1 VAFFVPISE
10 TDDKMYL
17 LQAGRAENI
26 VNSVGTLTEGQTII
40 LCIFILLVIPT
51 TVLSIYFFVKKLNIR
66 KFGPVERLEE
76 QQKQF
81 FDEQQ
86 RRNEVRNRSM
96 SDQHFMDEENKEN
109 DEHLKERCQERTIN
123 MRLFFQNELAAI
135 IDDPLTV
142 SAICVH
148 FRATF
153 SNAIIKN
160 HFTKELVPERYA
172 KYRERI
178 LNELR
183 AEYVNL
189 ALRSNNRIP
198 DVDIVLPI
206 MENFLNSWL
215 YMIKDELCTTCQEK
229 INVYERYKPRFNET
243 PDLKEIVDWCI
254 KKNQDYIRYFSI

>member
-1 VAFFVPISE
+1 MTETADFVGALTIE
-10 TDDKMYL
+10 KM
-17 LQAGRAENI
+17 
-26 VNSVGTLTEGQTII
+26 
-40 LCIFILLVIPT
+40 LVIGAF
-51 TVLSIYFFVKKLNIR
+51 VLLAIPVIVASAYLFIKKLNIK
-66 KFGPVERLEE
+66 KFGPMERLEE

-86 RRNEVRNRSM
+86 RRNEARNLSM
-96 SDQHFMDEENKEN
+96 SEQHFMDEENKEN

-123 MRLFFQNELAAI
+123 MRIFLQNELYAI
-135 IDDPLTV
+135 INDSLAV

-160 HFTKELVPERYA
+160 HFTKELLPERYA

-189 ALRSNNRIP
+189 FLRAENRLPEI
-198 DVDIVLPI
+198 DVIVPVI
-206 MENFLNSWL
+206 ERFLDSWL
-215 YMIKDELCTTCQEK
+215 SMVKDEVCATCREK
-229 INVYERYKPRFNET
+229 IGVYERYKPKFEET
-243 PDLKEIVDWCI
+243 PNLKEIVDWCI
-254 KKNQDYIRYFSI
+254 KKNQDYTRYFSV

>member
-1 VAFFVPISE
+1 
-10 TDDKMYL
+10 MYL
-17 LQAGRAENI
+17 LQSGGAGNI
-26 VNSVGTLTEGQTII
+26 VNSVGKLTEGQMII
-40 LCIFILLVIPT
+40 LGIFILLAIPV
-51 TVLSIYFFVKKLNIR
+51 TVLSVYFFVKKLNIR
-66 KFGPVERLEE
+66 KFGPMERLEE

-135 IDDPLTV
+135 IDDPLAV

-160 HFTKELVPERYA
+160 HFTKELAPERYA

-189 ALRSNNRIP
+189 SLHSNNKMP
-198 DVDIVLPI
+198 GVDAVIPI
-206 MENFLNSWL
+206 MERFLNSWL
-215 YMIKDELCTTCQEK
+215 AMIKDELCTTCQEK
-229 INVYERYKPRFNET
+229 IGVYERYKQKFDEI
-243 PDLKEIVDWCI
+243 PDLKEIVEWCI
-254 KKNQDYIRYFSI
+254 KKNQDYIRYFSV